1 MSGIIREM
9 GALLRDPKFWD
20 LEVKCEGR
28 SYYVHRVIVCSNS
41 PVLARECESRE
52 PGTIVIEQNVFDGLT
67 LERMLLFMYE
77 GDYTVKVLGDD
88 ATKKPAEAESTLA
101 DEDLPHSAQPAEE
114 HRSGADES
122 CVASQTQSPHAEEG
136 SYLESQVLVRSEER
150 RPAILDSAVAHLR
163 VYAIA
168 MMYKIQ
174 DPQNLALQKFEARL
188 EVVTAEGFAEVARAV
203 YTNTAIEGDVLSA
216 EVSAVALKRLNE
228 LMDSS
233 VFMNML
239 LEDPDLQI
247 LAGVLV
253 PAVFKHAKSKQTSI
267 EKLELKVSELQDKLA
282 GLKQDLLGAENRA
295 QDYHTERE
303 LAVATAKPSATEAE
317 LKRQLDCAMKENEVM
332 ASTFADLKRRLQ
344 KATTA
349 LSSLSQTEKSLYETK
364 ESLSHA
370 NKSLSHT
377 KDSLSRTRQSLAVS
391 EAVAKGNA
399 AERDTWRK
407 KHDKRDRALYDVMGM
422 VNTWKACRNSN
433 CDEEFHAFLQWDDR
447 SASDD
452 RGLMLRCGSCRC
464 KHYGKLAS

>member
-20 LEVKCEGR
+20 LEVRCEGR

-41 PVLARECESRE
+41 PVLARECESRD
-52 PGTIVIEQNVFDGLT
+52 PGTIVIEQNIFDGLT
-67 LERMLLFMYE
+67 LERMLLFIYE

-88 ATKKPAEAESTLA
+88 ATETHPEAGSFLP
-101 DEDLPHSAQPAEE
+101 DEDQPHSAQSVEE
-114 HRSGADES
+114 HTSGADES
-122 CVASQTQSPHAEEG
+122 CVASQAQSPHAEER
-136 SYLESQVLVRSEER
+136 SYHESPVLVRSEER
-150 RPAILDSAVAHLR
+150 RPDILDTAVAHLR

-168 MMYKIQ
+168 SMYEIHDLQ
-174 DPQNLALQKFEARL
+174 DLAFEKFNDRL
-188 EVVTAEGFAEVARAV
+188 EAVQAEDFAEVARAV
-203 YTNTAIEGDVLSA
+203 YTTTAIEGDVLSS
-216 EVSAVALKRLNE
+216 EVSSVALKRMNE

-233 VFMNML
+233 VFVNTL
-239 LEDPDLQI
+239 LKDPDLQM

-253 PAVFKHAKSKQTSI
+253 PAVFKHAKSKETSI
-267 EKLELKVSELQDKLA
+267 EKLELKVSELEDKLA
-282 GLKQDLLGAENRA
+282 GLKQDLLDAENRA

-317 LKRQLDCAMKENEVM
+317 LKRQLDCAMKENEVV
-332 ASTFADLKRRLQ
+332 ASTFADQKKRLQ

-349 LSSLSQTEKSLYETK
+349 LSSLSQTEKSLCETR

-377 KDSLSRTRQSLAVS
+377 KDSLSRTKQSLAIS

-422 VNTWKACRNSN
+422 VNTWKACRNNN
-433 CDEEFHAFLQWDDR
+433 CHEEFHAFLQWDDR